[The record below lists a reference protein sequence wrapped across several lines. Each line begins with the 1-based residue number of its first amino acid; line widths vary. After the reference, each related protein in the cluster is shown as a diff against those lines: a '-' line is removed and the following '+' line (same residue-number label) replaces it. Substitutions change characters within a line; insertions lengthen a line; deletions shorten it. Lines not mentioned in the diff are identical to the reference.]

1 MQSPCSE
8 VQGSS
13 SYWSLIGGEEVAS
26 SSSHRRL
33 FHLLAFLQKPCAVA
47 AVSQLCPSDSDLSH
61 SERMNYCVILGRA
74 ERQTDI
80 QSVMAHDLTG
90 TWQTLPGPGVSM
102 ISQMLPFPSSSA
114 LCPQLGL
121 RNVHLFFLV
130 CWTEFS
136 ARKETACQLGMVVY
150 TFNPDTW
157 ETGRLVYTV
166 CSTTARAA

>member
-1 MQSPCSE
+1 MQSPRSE

-13 SYWSLIGGEEVAS
+13 SYWSLIGGEEAAS

-47 AVSQLCPSDSDLSH
+47 AMSPLCPSDSDLSR

-90 TWQTLPGPGVSM
+90 TWQTLPGPGGQHDYTSA
-102 ISQMLPFPSSSA
+102 SLPF
-114 LCPQLGL
+114 QLGFVSSTGPEKCPFVL
-121 RNVHLFFLV
+121 SLLDTVH
-130 CWTEFS
+130 CT
-136 ARKETACQLGMVVY
+136 
-150 TFNPDTW
+150 
-157 ETGRLVYTV
+157 
-166 CSTTARAA
+166 